1 MNLSGSGIDVLNE
14 QRQAVRKVLKV
25 KAVLEIDDAPAVT
38 VRTVDVA
45 QNGMCVAT
53 AAPVRMAS
61 TGKLVFVI
69 YHDGQG
75 STIHARVKSTYCV
88 FSNGE
93 FKIGFQFTNL
103 GLSDVSA
110 LAKYLR

>member
-1 MNLSGSGIDVLNE
+1 MNLSGSEIDVFNE

-25 KAVLEIDDAPAVT
+25 KAVLEIDDAPPVT
-38 VRTVDVA
+38 VRTIDVA
-45 QNGMCVAT
+45 NSGVCVAT
-53 AAPVRMAS
+53 AAPVRTGA
-61 TGKLVFVI
+61 TGKLSFDI

-75 STIHARVKSTYCV
+75 STINARVTSTYCI

-103 GLSDVSA
+103 GLSAVSA